1 MTYFPR
7 YNLMG
12 DVTALVDTQG
22 NVVVKYAYDAW
33 GKVLSVTDGSGN
45 AITDEYHVGNQNPFR
60 YRGYYYDTETGF
72 YYLQSRYY
80 DPETGRFINAD
91 EYVSTGQGLLGT
103 NMFAYCGNNPT
114 SRVDDG
120 GEFWHVIGGTLLG
133 GILGGGLEVVRQLA
147 AGTSIK
153 NLDWGAV
160 GIEALSGAA
169 TGALLSVGAPA
180 SAVTAGK
187 MLINGTTS
195 VAHSIR
201 NGDDAA
207 TTALKA
213 SASAIATGLTD
224 KIKAKGYQPKHYKP
238 ESPTKQIVKNRA
250 GRAFVQ
256 TGTTFVTTNVLNGQK
271 IESTLSYN
279 HKGEVILLSW
289 RKVS

>member
-1 MTYFPR
+1 
-7 YNLMG
+7 MG

-80 DPETGRFINAD
+80 DPETGRFLNAD

-153 NLDWGAV
+153 DLDWGAV

-180 SAVTAGK
+180 PAVTAGK

-195 VAHSIR
+195 VAHSIP

-224 KIKAKGYQPKHYKP
+224 KIKPTKYQPKHYKP
-238 ESPTKQIVKNRA
+238 SRLSEVVSVTGKITGNRA
-250 GRAFVQ
+250 IRG
-256 TGTTFVTTNVLNGQK
+256 GTRILKTFVTTNVFNDQK